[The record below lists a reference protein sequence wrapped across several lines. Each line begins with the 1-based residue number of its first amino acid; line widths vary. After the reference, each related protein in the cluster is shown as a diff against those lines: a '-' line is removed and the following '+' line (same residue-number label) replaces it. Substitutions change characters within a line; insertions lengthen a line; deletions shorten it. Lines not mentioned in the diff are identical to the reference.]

1 MIGNKYGSLE
11 EKIYRS
17 ISQGGNMD
25 ILVTGGAGFI
35 GRWVAK
41 KLLEEEHNVC
51 VLDDLS
57 NGRAGNIEEFKGNPN
72 FEFVLGDVR
81 NKEVL
86 KDTFKKEVDICI
98 HAAAAI
104 NVQESI
110 DNPKKYYDV
119 NVNGTFNI
127 LEAARNRNV
136 KVVLIGTCMVY
147 DLTASKAISE
157 EHPLNPKSP
166 YAGSKL
172 AAENLALSYYHAYGL
187 PVVITRPF
195 NTYGPYQKSDMEGGV
210 VSIFIRSLLEGEPLN
225 VFGDGTQTRDL
236 LYVEDCAEFIV
247 KAAFNENAVGEVI
260 NGGYGHDIAIKDLAL
275 LICKDLERIKHV
287 KHHHPQ
293 SEIPKLLCDY
303 TKAKELLGWEP
314 KTSLEEGI
322 EKTKARIKRNRGTIN
337 V

>member
-1 MIGNKYGSLE
+1 M
-11 EKIYRS
+11 
-17 ISQGGNMD
+17 

-35 GRWVAK
+35 GRWIVK
-41 KLLEEEHNVC
+41 RLLDERYKVC

-57 NGRAGNIEEFKGNPN
+57 NGRMENIQEFKNNLN
-72 FEFVLGDVR
+72 FKFVLGDIR
-81 NKEVL
+81 EKEVL
-86 KDTFKKEVDICI
+86 ESGFEDIDICI

-110 DNPKKYYDV
+110 ENPQRYYDV

-127 LEAARNRNV
+127 LEEARRRDV

-147 DLTASKAISE
+147 DLSSSEAINEKHS
-157 EHPLNPKSP
+157 LNPKSP

-172 AAENLALSYYHAYGL
+172 AAENLALSYFHAYGL
-187 PVVITRPF
+187 PIVITRPF
-195 NTYGPYQKSDMEGGV
+195 NSYGPYQKSNMEGGV
-210 VSIFIRSLLEGEPLN
+210 VSIFIRALLGGKTLN

-236 LYVEDCAEFIV
+236 LFVEDCAEFIV
-247 KAAFNENAVGEVI
+247 KAAFSDRAVGEII
-260 NGGYGHDIAIKDLAL
+260 NAGSGKDIAIKDLAAV
-275 LICKDLERIKHV
+275 ICKNPERIRYV

-303 TKAKELLGWEP
+303 TKAKKLLEWEP

-322 EKTKARIKRNRGTIN
+322 EKTKEWIRSAEL
-337 V
+337 

>member
-1 MIGNKYGSLE
+1 MK
-11 EKIYRS
+11 
-17 ISQGGNMD
+17 

-35 GRWVAK
+35 GRWIVK
-41 KLLEEEHNVC
+41 RLLDERKEVC

-57 NGRAGNIEEFKGNPN
+57 NGRAENIEEFRDNPK
-72 FEFVLGDVR
+72 FEFILGNVR
-81 NKEVL
+81 NKGMLENL
-86 KDTFKKEVDICI
+86 FKDVDICI

-110 DNPKKYYDV
+110 ENPQRYHDV

-127 LEAARNRNV
+127 LEMARKRDV

-147 DLTASKAISE
+147 DLSSSEAINE
-157 EHPLNPKSP
+157 VHPLNPKSP

-172 AAENLALSYYHAYGL
+172 AAENLALSYFHAYGL

-210 VSIFIRSLLEGEPLN
+210 VSIFIRALLEGKTLN
-225 VFGDGTQTRDL
+225 VFGDGMQTRDL
-236 LYVEDCAEFIV
+236 LYVEDCAEFIA
-247 KAAFNENAVGEVI
+247 KAAFSDKAVGEII
-260 NGGYGHDIAIKDLAL
+260 NAGSGKDIAIKDLAL
-275 LICKDLERIKHV
+275 LICKDAERIKHV
-287 KHHHPQ
+287 EHHHPQ

-303 TKAKELLGWEP
+303 TKAKKLLEWEP

-322 EKTKARIKRNRGTIN
+322 EKTKTWIRSAEL
-337 V
+337 

>member
-1 MIGNKYGSLE
+1 M
-11 EKIYRS
+11 
-17 ISQGGNMD
+17 

-35 GRWVAK
+35 GRWIVK
-41 KLLEEEHNVC
+41 RLLDERKDVC

-57 NGRAGNIEEFKGNPN
+57 NGRAENIEEFRDNPK
-72 FEFVLGDVR
+72 FEFILGNVR
-81 NKEVL
+81 NKGMLENL
-86 KDTFKKEVDICI
+86 FKDVDICI
-98 HAAAAI
+98 HAAASI

-110 DNPKKYYDV
+110 ENPQRYYDV

-127 LEAARNRNV
+127 LEMARKRDV

-147 DLTASKAISE
+147 DLSSLEAISE
-157 EHPLNPKSP
+157 THPVNPKSP

-172 AAENLALSYYHAYGL
+172 AAENLALSYFHAYGL

-210 VSIFIRSLLEGEPLN
+210 VSIFIRSLLEGEVLN

-236 LYVEDCAEFIV
+236 LYVEDCADFIV
-247 KAAFNENAVGEVI
+247 KASFNEKAIGETINA
-260 NGGYGHDIAIKDLAL
+260 GYGEDIAIKDLAL
-275 LICKDLERIKHV
+275 LICKDVERIKHV
-287 KHHHPQ
+287 EHHHPQ

-303 TKAKELLGWEP
+303 TKAKNLLGWKP

-322 EKTKARIKRNRGTIN
+322 EKTKKWIRSAEL
-337 V
+337 

>member
-1 MIGNKYGSLE
+1 M
-11 EKIYRS
+11 
-17 ISQGGNMD
+17 

-35 GRWVAK
+35 GRWVVK
-41 KLLEEEHNVC
+41 RLLDKRHEVC
-51 VLDDLS
+51 VLDDFS
-57 NGRAGNIEEFKGNPN
+57 NGRTENIEEFKDNPN

-86 KDTFKKEVDICI
+86 KDTFKKDIDICI

-110 DNPKKYYDV
+110 ENPQRYYDV

-127 LEAARNRNV
+127 LEEARKRDV

-147 DLTASKAISE
+147 DLSSSEAINEKHS
-157 EHPLNPKSP
+157 LNSKSP

-172 AAENLALSYYHAYGL
+172 AAENLALSYFHAYGL

-210 VSIFIRSLLEGEPLN
+210 VSIFIRAFLEGKTLD

-236 LYVEDCAEFIV
+236 LYVGDCADFIV
-247 KAAFNENAVGEVI
+247 KATFSDRAVGEII
-260 NGGYGHDIAIKDLAL
+260 NGGYGKDIAIKDLAL
-275 LICKDLERIKHV
+275 LICKDAERIGYV

-303 TKAKELLGWEP
+303 TKANKLLGWKP
-314 KTSLEEGI
+314 KTALEEGI
-322 EKTKARIKRNRGTIN
+322 EKTKGWIRSAEL
-337 V
+337 

>member
-1 MIGNKYGSLE
+1 M
-11 EKIYRS
+11 
-17 ISQGGNMD
+17 

-35 GRWVAK
+35 GRWVVK
-41 KLLEEEHNVC
+41 RLLDSGHEVC

-57 NGRAGNIEEFKGNPN
+57 NGRIENIKEFNDKSN
-72 FEFVLGDVR
+72 FKFILGDIR
-81 NKEVL
+81 DNNLLTEV
-86 KDTFKKEVDICI
+86 FKNVDICI

-110 DNPKKYYDV
+110 VNPQRHYDI

-127 LEAARNRNV
+127 LEEARKNDV

-157 EHPLNPKSP
+157 EHPVNPKSP

-172 AAENLALSYYHAYGL
+172 AAENLALSYFHAYGL

-210 VSIFIRSLLEGEPLN
+210 VSIFIKSLLEGEPLN

-247 KAAFNENAVGEVI
+247 KASFNEKAVGEVN
-260 NGGYGHDIAIKDLAL
+260 NGGYGQDIAINDLAL
-275 LICKDLERIKHV
+275 QICKDPERFVHI

-303 TKAKELLGWEP
+303 TKAKKLLGWEP

-322 EKTKARIKRNRGTIN
+322 EKTKDWIRRAEL
-337 V
+337 

>member
-1 MIGNKYGSLE
+1 MKT
-11 EKIYRS
+11 
-17 ISQGGNMD
+17 
-25 ILVTGGAGFI
+25 LVTGGAGFI
-35 GRWVAK
+35 GRWIVK
-41 KLLEEEHNVC
+41 KLLDDGYEVC

-57 NGRAGNIEEFKGNPN
+57 NGRIENIEDFKDNSN
-72 FEFVLGDVR
+72 LEFVSGDIR
-81 NKEVL
+81 DNEVL
-86 KDTFKKEVDICI
+86 TSVFKDVDVCI

-110 DNPKKYYDV
+110 DNPQRYYDV

-172 AAENLALSYYHAYGL
+172 AAENLALSYFHAYSL

-210 VSIFIRSLLEGEPLN
+210 VSIFIRSLLEGELLN

-247 KAAFNENAVGEVI
+247 KASFDEKAVGEVI
-260 NGGYGHDIAIKDLAL
+260 NAGSGKDIAIKDLAL
-275 LICKDLERIKHV
+275 LICKDAGRIKHV
-287 KHHHPQ
+287 THHHPQ

-303 TKAKELLGWEP
+303 TKAKKLLGWEP

-322 EKTKARIKRNRGTIN
+322 EKTEEWIEYSEK
-337 V
+337 

>member
-1 MIGNKYGSLE
+1 M
-11 EKIYRS
+11 
-17 ISQGGNMD
+17 

-35 GRWVAK
+35 GRWVVK
-41 KLLEEEHNVC
+41 KLLNDGHEVC

-57 NGRAGNIEEFKGNPN
+57 NGRMENIEEFKDYSEFKFVSGNIRDKN
-72 FEFVLGDVR
+72 LLEEVFKDLDV
-81 NKEVL
+81 
-86 KDTFKKEVDICI
+86 CI

-110 DNPKKYYDV
+110 DNPQRYYDV

-127 LEAARNRNV
+127 LEEARNKNV

-147 DLTASKAISE
+147 DLTSSKAISE

-172 AAENLALSYYHAYGL
+172 AAENLALSYFHAYGL

-210 VSIFIRSLLEGEPLN
+210 VSIFVRLLLEGEPLKI
-225 VFGDGTQTRDL
+225 FGDGTQTRDL

-247 KAAFNENAVGEVI
+247 KAAFAENAVGEVI

-275 LICKDLERIKHV
+275 LICKDAERIRHV

-303 TKAKELLGWEP
+303 TKANKLLGWKP
-314 KTSLEEGI
+314 KISLEEGI
-322 EKTKARIKRNRGTIN
+322 EKIQEWIEYSEK
-337 V
+337 

>member
-1 MIGNKYGSLE
+1 M
-11 EKIYRS
+11 
-17 ISQGGNMD
+17 

-35 GRWVAK
+35 GRWVVK
-41 KLLEEEHNVC
+41 RLLEDGHKVC

-57 NGRAGNIEEFKGNPN
+57 NGRMENIEEFKINSE
-72 FEFVLGDVR
+72 FEFVSGDIRDKNLLG
-81 NKEVL
+81 EVF
-86 KDTFKKEVDICI
+86 KDIDICI

-110 DNPKKYYDV
+110 ENPQRYYDV

-127 LEAARNRNV
+127 LEEARKRDA
-136 KVVLIGTCMVY
+136 KVVLVGTCMIY
-147 DLTASKAISE
+147 DLSSSEAINE
-157 EHPLNPKSP
+157 EHSLNPKSP

-172 AAENLALSYYHAYGL
+172 AAESLALSYFHAYGL
-187 PVVITRPF
+187 PAVITRPF
-195 NTYGPYQKSDMEGGV
+195 NSYGPYQKSNMEGGV
-210 VSIFIRSLLEGEPLN
+210 VSIFIRSLLEEKTLD

-247 KAAFNENAVGEVI
+247 KASFNKKAIGETINA
-260 NGGYGHDIAIKDLAL
+260 GYGEDIAIKDLAL
-275 LICKDLERIKHV
+275 LICKDVERIRYV

-303 TKAKELLGWEP
+303 TKAKKLLGWEP

-322 EKTKARIKRNRGTIN
+322 EKTKKWIKSAEL
-337 V
+337 

>member
-1 MIGNKYGSLE
+1 MK
-11 EKIYRS
+11 
-17 ISQGGNMD
+17 

-35 GRWVAK
+35 GRWIVK
-41 KLLEEEHNVC
+41 KLLDDGHDVC

-57 NGRAGNIEEFKGNPN
+57 NGRKENIKEFKDNPE

-81 NKEVL
+81 NKKVL
-86 KDTFKKEVDICI
+86 EGVFKEDVDICI

-110 DNPKKYYDV
+110 ENPQRYYDV

-127 LEAARNRNV
+127 LEMARKRDV

-147 DLTASKAISE
+147 DLSSSEAINE
-157 EHPLNPKSP
+157 EHSLNPKSP

-172 AAENLALSYYHAYGL
+172 AAENLALSYFHAYGL

-195 NTYGPYQKSDMEGGV
+195 NTYGPYQKSNMEGGV
-210 VSIFIRSLLEGEPLN
+210 VSIFIKSLLEEKTLD

-247 KAAFNENAVGEVI
+247 KASFNKKAIGETINA
-260 NGGYGHDIAIKDLAL
+260 GYGEDITIKDLAL
-275 LICKDLERIKHV
+275 LICKDVERIRYV
-287 KHHHPQ
+287 EHHHPQ

-303 TKAKELLGWEP
+303 TKAKNLLGWEP
-314 KTSLEEGI
+314 KISLEEGI
-322 EKTKARIKRNRGTIN
+322 EKTKEWIRSC
-337 V
+337 

>member
-1 MIGNKYGSLE
+1 MNV
-11 EKIYRS
+11 
-17 ISQGGNMD
+17 
-25 ILVTGGAGFI
+25 LVTGGAGFI
-35 GRWVAK
+35 GRWVVE
-41 KLLEEEHNVC
+41 KLLDDGHKVC

-57 NGRAGNIEEFKGNPN
+57 NGRKENIEEFRDNPM
-72 FEFVLGDVR
+72 FEFVLGDIR
-81 NKEVL
+81 DKEVL
-86 KDTFKKEVDICI
+86 KRTFNDIDICI

-110 DNPKKYYDV
+110 ENPQRYYDV

-127 LEAARNRNV
+127 LEEARKKDV

-147 DLTASKAISE
+147 DLTSLEAINE
-157 EHPLNPKSP
+157 EHSLNPKSP

-172 AAENLALSYYHAYGL
+172 AADDLALSYFHAYGL

-195 NTYGPYQKSDMEGGV
+195 NTYGPYQKSNMEGGV
-210 VSIFIRSLLEGEPLN
+210 VSIFIKSFLEGKTLN

-236 LYVEDCAEFIV
+236 LYVGDCAEFIV
-247 KAAFNENAVGEVI
+247 KAAFTEKAVGEVI
-260 NGGYGHDIAIKDLAL
+260 NAGSGKDIAIKDLAL
-275 LICKDLERIKHV
+275 LICKDAERIRHV

-303 TKAKELLGWEP
+303 TKAKKFLGWKP

-322 EKTKARIKRNRGTIN
+322 EKTKEWIRSAEL
-337 V
+337 